1 MRSVQIVLQPK
12 NKFQSF
18 HRSRGSKRNHSQSFA
33 KEISPMGAGVN
44 RIVKREWFK
53 TFKTF
58 NRSAPFKSLANE
70 ERFQPFQS
78 FHRFASFKQF

>member
-1 MRSVQIVLQPK
+1 
-12 NKFQSF
+12 
-18 HRSRGSKRNHSQSFA
+18 
-33 KEISPMGAGVN
+33 MGAGVN

-53 TFKTF
+53 TFKSFNRCAPFKTLKKSNRQQSENNSFKTF